1 MAVKDPRDVLTA
13 LENLAVHA
21 RTERIPDVDVSRPV
35 LRRLRNHQR
44 PSDRGLAIL
53 TASALAVAVI
63 VAIFS
68 FSDFVGALD
77 PLAMMMET
85 TASSLI

>member
-1 MAVKDPRDVLTA
+1 MALKNQRDVLTA
-13 LENLAVHA
+13 VEDLAA
-21 RTERIPDVDVSRPV
+21 RARDEVIPEFDVSRAV
-35 LRRLRNHQR
+35 LRRLRNDRR
-44 PSDRGLAIL
+44 PADRGLAIL
-53 TASALAVAVI
+53 TASAVAAAVV

-68 FSDFVGALD
+68 FSDFAGALD

>member
-1 MAVKDPRDVLTA
+1 MALRNQRDVLTA
-13 LENLAVHA
+13 VENLAAHA
-21 RTERIPDVDVSRPV
+21 RTERIPDVDVARAV
-35 LRRLRNHQR
+35 FRRLRHDRR
-44 PSDRGLAIL
+44 PADRGLAIL
-53 TASALAVAVI
+53 TAGAFAAAVA

-68 FSDFVGALD
+68 FPNFAEALD